1 MKRLLKNLFFL
12 FFLATPTIAFSQAI
26 DRASYDSTG
35 IPGACSFSSNQIN
48 LRLTPDPTP
57 QNGNSSLGQ
66 IYNFTKCG
74 LNFTQVSKK

>member
-1 MKRLLKNLFFL
+1 MKRLLKYLCFL

-48 LRLTPDPTP
+48 LRLAPDPTP
-57 QNGNSSLGQ
+57 QNGNAMTCKRSRS
-66 IYNFTKCG
+66 TSTSTRR
-74 LNFTQVSKK
+74 LN